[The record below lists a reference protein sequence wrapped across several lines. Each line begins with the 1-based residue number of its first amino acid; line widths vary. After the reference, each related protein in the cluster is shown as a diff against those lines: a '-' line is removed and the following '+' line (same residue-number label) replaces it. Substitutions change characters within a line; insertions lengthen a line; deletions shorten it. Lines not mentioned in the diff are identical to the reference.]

1 MVKGLNLKKARILYG
16 AWMERLVGL
25 FSGNERL
32 MKDHSGIFVKLS
44 RAFKEYK
51 RTVPVTGAAAVPVP
65 VATATKGPVP
75 VAGDATLK
83 KRKNDR
89 RIQKTRPTTLNGL
102 KDRATRDK
110 FRATARAVTQLQLG
124 TTFEERTDNDL
135 HPKSKHFMF
144 TYDELVKK
152 PHYSGREK
160 KRADP
165 ICAFLTP
172 DKHVDTSEL
181 GVILINAGIQ
191 MVRGSMEGV
200 AVTSDEVLYYNTVF
214 GINVH
219 SNNKGKGVTTGT
231 KEGSTEDM

>member
-1 MVKGLNLKKARILYG
+1 
-16 AWMERLVGL
+16 
-25 FSGNERL
+25 
-32 MKDHSGIFVKLS
+32 
-44 RAFKEYK
+44 
-51 RTVPVTGAAAVPVP
+51 
-65 VATATKGPVP
+65 
-75 VAGDATLK
+75 
-83 KRKNDR
+83 
-89 RIQKTRPTTLNGL
+89 
-102 KDRATRDK
+102 
-110 FRATARAVTQLQLG
+110 
-124 TTFEERTDNDL
+124 
-135 HPKSKHFMF
+135 MF

-160 KRADP
+160 KRANP